1 MSYNEKS
8 KENLNYPIDNSSEE
22 INQKKSDGKIKSS
35 INKNLLLTL
44 RSRITEWDLI
54 DKVVAGVNEEVEEGN
69 YKNAIKLI
77 DIAKENEK
85 QDINLTASKGVTI
98 EVASEKDKEIIEG
111 I

>member
-1 MSYNEKS
+1 MNNKLNEVNKATRFTPENQPTGENKS
-8 KENLNYPIDNSSEE
+8 K
-22 INQKKSDGKIKSS
+22 GKIQAS
-35 INKNLLLTL
+35 IDKNLLLTL

-77 DIAKENEK
+77 EIAKENEK

-98 EVASEKDKEIIEG
+98 EVASEKDKEMIEG

>member
-1 MSYNEKS
+1 MYNEKS

-22 INQKKSDGKIKSS
+22 INRKKSEGKIKAS
-35 INKNLLLTL
+35 INKNLLHTL

-77 DIAKENEK
+77 DIAKEPEK
-85 QDINLTASKGVTI
+85 QDINLTASKGVVI
-98 EVASEKDKEIIEG
+98 EVASEDDKGMIEG